1 MVKINKGEF
10 EEGTKVEER
19 FIGDSAKKE
28 TKIAADTTFT
38 DVTDGGIPITK
49 AESIAR
55 ENVEAMGEVFQP
67 VKDYVVNPIYKAWDL
82 KGRAIV
88 DKLNPLDDDFFKSRK
103 EKKEHYDKQERLAFS
118 NYREK
123 VDKTKNY
130 LSTLATNLKIK
141 QIRYVQRK
149 VMKQQMLYLSN
160 TFLLRIEFYN
170 QQI

>member
-38 DVTDGGIPITK
+38 DVTDAGIPITK

-103 EKKEHYDKQERLAFS
+103 EKKE
-118 NYREK
+118 
-123 VDKTKNY
+123 
-130 LSTLATNLKIK
+130 IK
-141 QIRYVQRK
+141 
-149 VMKQQMLYLSN
+149 
-160 TFLLRIEFYN
+160 FYN
-170 QQI
+170 TK